1 MIELARKEIDNA
13 IRLRQ
18 ILLDS
23 SEPILDLGEPETIM
37 RLGETTADA
46 LKHKIDVM
54 NAHWNDYDRLFS
66 VPNP

>member
-1 MIELARKEIDNA
+1 
-13 IRLRQ
+13 
-18 ILLDS
+18 
-23 SEPILDLGEPETIM
+23 M